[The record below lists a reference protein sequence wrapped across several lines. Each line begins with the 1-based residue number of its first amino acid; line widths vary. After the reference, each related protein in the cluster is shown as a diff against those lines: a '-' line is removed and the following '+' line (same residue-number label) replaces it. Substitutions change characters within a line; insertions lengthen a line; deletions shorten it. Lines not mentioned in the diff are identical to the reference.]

1 MPSMGTHLGHT
12 LPLSLDDLTRPS
24 QERPRNRQA
33 ERLGIVG
40 GVPSDDDSREQRIV
54 VHSPRRLLE
63 PAEEHLDLLPGLQ
76 VTHPRRDLEPCW
88 YATRASAIWPAR
100 SSARPSL

>member
-40 GVPSDDDSREQRIV
+40 GVPSDDDSREQRIPFV
-54 VHSPRRLLE
+54 KVPRAPNAPRGGRPSAGPRHPARFSSGLLE
-63 PAEEHLDLLPGLQ
+63 IPADEWDLLAQRPQL
-76 VTHPRRDLEPCW
+76 
-88 YATRASAIWPAR
+88 PA
-100 SSARPSL
+100 P